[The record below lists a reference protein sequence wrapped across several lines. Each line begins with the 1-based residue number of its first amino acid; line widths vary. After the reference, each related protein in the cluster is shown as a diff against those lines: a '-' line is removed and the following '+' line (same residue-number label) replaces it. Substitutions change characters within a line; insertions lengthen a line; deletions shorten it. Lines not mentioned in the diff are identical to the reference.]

1 MQSDCACVVETHFSL
16 LGLLLQKR
24 HEILQKGLPKY
35 SQFVEKAIAACE
47 KRSSGKE
54 MRKVTKKGHASHTR
68 KTVPG
73 CVGPLKQEKTIH
85 QTLRKQDIASNTPWR
100 A

>member
-24 HEILQKGLPKY
+24 HEILQKGLTKC

-73 CVGPLKQEKTIH
+73 GVGPLKQEKTRH
-85 QTLRKQDIASNTPWR
+85 QTVEQ
-100 A
+100 

>member
-24 HEILQKGLPKY
+24 HEILQKGLPKC

-47 KRSSGKE
+47 KRGSEKE
-54 MRKVTKKGHASHTR
+54 MEKVSKKGHASHAR

-73 CVGPLKQEKTIH
+73 GVGPLKQEKTRH
-85 QTLRKQDIASNTPWR
+85 QTVEQ
-100 A
+100 